1 MKTICPICGKHLD
14 KQNNS
19 AVCENGHVFD
29 FAKEGYLYLL
39 KPNSKS
45 SHDPGDNK
53 LMVNARRDF
62 LDGDFYK
69 PLATEISNQI
79 NAHMQKPITLVDA
92 GVGTG
97 YYLKQITDNRKAL
110 HYNDVFL
117 ATDISKFAVKVAS
130 KRLQSAECCVA
141 SVYEMPYENDCADV
155 ITCVFSPYA
164 MSEYARVLKDDG
176 ILIVATPNEN
186 HLIELRRALYKNVR
200 KVETPLP
207 HDGFDVIDK
216 KELSYE
222 FSLDNRQIR
231 NLLTMTPYVYR
242 APLDSVEKTK
252 LIENVSFTADFC
264 ITILK
269 KSPR

>member
-1 MKTICPICGKHLD
+1 MNTICPICGKRLS
-14 KQNNS
+14 KRNTS

-39 KPNSKS
+39 KPNSKN

-69 PLATEISNQI
+69 PLAMEIANQI
-79 NAHMQKPITLVDA
+79 NARMQKSITLVDA

-97 YYLKQITDNRKAL
+97 YYLKQIIDSRKDLPFA
-110 HYNDVFL
+110 DVFL

-130 KRLQSAECCVA
+130 KRLQNAECCVA
-141 SVYEMPYENDCADV
+141 SVYEMPYEDGCADV

-164 MSEYARVLKDDG
+164 MQEYARVLKEDG

-186 HLIELRRALYKNVR
+186 HLIELRRALYDNVR
-200 KVETPLP
+200 RVETPLP
-207 HDGFDVIDK
+207 HEGFDVIDK
-216 KELSYE
+216 IALSYE
-222 FSLDNRQIR
+222 FSLDNAQIR

-242 APLDSVEKTK
+242 APITAVEKTK
-252 LIENVSFTADFC
+252 LIENCTFTADFC
-264 ITILK
+264 ITVLK
-269 KSPR
+269 KSQR